1 MTGSRARGFTL
12 LELIVSLM
20 VFAALSALVY
30 GTVRI
35 GSRSWQAGTERIDE
49 ADALRIGWTFVQRAL
64 TESRAEPSLVP
75 AVPGVH
81 FLGGP
86 TAVELVA
93 ELPAHLGVGGL
104 HVLRLGLEDEVGAGV
119 GQLVLR
125 RAPLRPVGENE
136 RGREDAQGVQE
147 TVLAEGVT
155 GLAIRYYG
163 ALTEIEDEG
172 QGPAEGGAR
181 RWHLQWQGQE
191 SLPELVM
198 VTVHLEGGA
207 HWPLL
212 VAHPRL
218 GERKAPADGAEA
230 EPDASSV
237 EAIDEGGRRATVD

>member
-75 AVPGVH
+75 DVPGVH

-125 RAPLRPVGENE
+125 RAPLRPVGETE

-163 ALTEIEDEG
+163 ALTETEREG

-198 VTVHLEGGA
+198 VTVQLEGGT

-218 GERKAPADGAEA
+218 GERKAPAAGAEA

>member
-1 MTGSRARGFTL
+1 VTGSRARGFTL

-75 AVPGVH
+75 DVAGVH

-104 HVLRLGLEDEVGAGV
+104 HILRLGLEDEVGAGV

-125 RAPLRPVGENE
+125 RAPLRAVGETD
-136 RGREDAQGVQE
+136 RGREDAQGVQK

-163 ALTEIEDEG
+163 ALTETEREG

>member
-75 AVPGVH
+75 DVPGVH

-125 RAPLRPVGENE
+125 RAPLRPVGETD

-163 ALTEIEDEG
+163 ALAEIEGEG
-172 QGPAEGGAR
+172 QNPAEGDVR

-198 VTVHLEGGA
+198 VTVQLEGGT

-218 GERKAPADGAEA
+218 GERKAPAAGAEA